1 MRNLANIAYHEAA
14 IGLPPE
20 VGMVQFA
27 ARDEENNAIYLGGSG
42 LCIVCINATTFE
54 VRRNE
59 EK

>member
-14 IGLPPE
+14 IDLPPE

-42 LCIVCINATTFE
+42 LYIVCINMYYS
-54 VRRNE
+54 
-59 EK
+59 